1 VIAGKI
7 DLNFASAAVLDC
19 IMHRFLCNPIK
30 LRCHKRAKRK
40 RGGVAVGFH
49 DAVNTAIPSH
59 TLDEFLQRRFQI
71 SDSVGS
77 LQLFLLFVL
86 LQKFRSEVWKKLPYR
101 RF

>member
-19 IMHRFLCNPIK
+19 IMHRFLSNPIK
-30 LRCHKRAKRK
+30 LSRHKHANRK

-59 TLDEFLQRRFQI
+59 TRDEFLQRRFQI
-71 SDSVGS
+71 SDSIASFEIACG
-77 LQLFLLFVL
+77 
-86 LQKFRSEVWKKLPYR
+86 KPGLPGCLIGKPDDL
-101 RF
+101 

>member
-7 DLNFASAAVLDC
+7 DLNFASAAVLHC

-30 LRCHKRAKRK
+30 LRCHKRANRE

-59 TLDEFLQRRFQI
+59 TRGQRHARDVELAVAAEKAFA
-71 SDSVGS
+71 G
-77 LQLFLLFVL
+77 
-86 LQKFRSEVWKKLPYR
+86 
-101 RF
+101 